1 MVGPEPTGASVL
13 TMAPVVST
21 PADNSTEQQGP
32 VSKNDVFGDIKNK
45 FLNEMDKLPR
55 ECMTIY
61 MMFCDIIFNFNFS
74 DISTV
79 TITQASNSAQSFRL
93 FSNQMVHVLPRCA
106 LASTQNFLAKP

>member
-55 ECMTIY
+55 ECMAINVV
-61 MMFCDIIFNFNFS
+61 FCDIMNFNFS

-79 TITQASNSAQSFRL
+79 TITQAPNSAHSLRL
-93 FSNQMVHVLPRCA
+93 FSNQMGHVLPRYA
-106 LASTQNFLAKP
+106 LASTQKFLAKP

>member
-55 ECMTIY
+55 KCMTIY
-61 MMFCDIIFNFNFS
+61 AVFCDIMNFNFP

-79 TITQASNSAQSFRL
+79 TVTQVSNLAQCFRL
-93 FSNQMVHVLPRCA
+93 FSNQMDHVLPRYA
-106 LASTQNFLAKP
+106 LASTQNFLEKP